1 MSADSIRD
9 AVRDTLD
16 DVADA
21 GGRSMRHILLG
32 IAVTA
37 GAVALSAVIAR
48 RLAPPAEIPEAWAE
62 GDEPEHSE
70 FKPRRVVFAVVW
82 PPLFLALTLSGLR
95 IWNAPRSPARTQAL
109 TLWGMVQA
117 LNAIWMALGPKRLG
131 GQLAA
136 AVASI
141 GATVAYAVRARRVD
155 APAADLAAPYLGWIS
170 LANAVTE
177 EWRRKTAPKPTI
189 H

>member
-21 GGRSMRHILLG
+21 GGRSVRHILLG
-32 IAVTA
+32 VAVTA
-37 GAVALSAVIAR
+37 GAVALSAVVAR
-48 RLAPPAEIPEAWAE
+48 RLAPPPETTEARPDD
-62 GDEPEHSE
+62 DEPERTG
-70 FKPRRVVFAVVW
+70 FKPRRAVFAVVW

-141 GATVAYAVRARRVD
+141 GTSAAYAFQARRVD

>member
-32 IAVTA
+32 VAVTV
-37 GAVALSAVIAR
+37 GAVALSTVIAG
-48 RLAPPAEIPEAWAE
+48 RLAPPPEIPGARM
-62 GDEPEHSE
+62 DDDKPERPG
-70 FKPRRVVFAVVW
+70 PRRAVFAVVW

-141 GATVAYAVRARRVD
+141 GTSVAYAFKARRVD
-155 APAADLAAPYLGWIS
+155 GPAGDLAAPYLGWIS
-170 LANAVTE
+170 LATAVTD